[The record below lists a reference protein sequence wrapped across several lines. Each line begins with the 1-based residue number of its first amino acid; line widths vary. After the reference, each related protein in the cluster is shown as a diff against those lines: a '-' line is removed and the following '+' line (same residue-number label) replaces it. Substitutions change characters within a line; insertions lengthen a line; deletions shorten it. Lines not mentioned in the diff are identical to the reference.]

1 MRRRRPPARP
11 LRGGGRVSSE
21 RRIVLLDQQP
31 IREAASGE
39 ARKMMR
45 EIQGLNEALSE
56 FDRTILPAFERWER
70 KNLAPLLDEE
80 RALKAKI
87 ERLERLVDMADLES
101 LFSGKD
107 PYDIFEKVAREDE
120 EEDGA
125 SKNGGDPEPEADSN
139 DSEFP
144 EEERDFRSYV
154 RFVFG
159 DDPDSLGQRRYKRL
173 FEEYRKWREK
183 IGAASRSASARKDS
197 DVPARV
203 KEIYR
208 ILVRRLHPD
217 TGKARQD
224 PHTRKLWDDLQAA
237 YAAKDLERLEVL
249 LAITD
254 LHETGGSMRSTIFH
268 LRQVARELGNQ
279 LHSLK
284 VRLMQARKTPAWIY
298 WHSKNRKKAGE
309 KIRLDVLKRVEAARR
324 ELAAVE
330 AEIEE
335 WKRESAAKKRLVFG
349 KSEPPRH
356 GKRKPQGVRAEVQ
369 NDFNFGEEE

>member
-1 MRRRRPPARP
+1 MRSRRQPASAMRRRVH
-11 LRGGGRVSSE
+11 VSGE

-39 ARKMMR
+39 ARKIMR

-56 FDRTILPAFERWER
+56 FDRTIRPAYERWER

-107 PYDIFEKVAREDE
+107 PYDIFEKAAQEDE
-120 EEDGA
+120 GEAGHKEEAKAAEDNNDG
-125 SKNGGDPEPEADSN
+125 
-139 DSEFP
+139 EFP

-159 DDPDSLGQRRYKRL
+159 DDPDSLGPNRYRRL
-173 FEEYRKWREK
+173 FDEYRKWRAK
-183 IGAASRSASARKDS
+183 IGEASRSASARKS
-197 DVPARV
+197 EDVPARV

-217 TGKARQD
+217 TGKSRQD

-237 YAAKDLERLEVL
+237 YAAQDLERLEVL

-254 LHETGGSMRSTIFH
+254 LHETGGAMRSTVFH

-298 WHSKNRKKAGE
+298 WHSKNRRKAGE
-309 KIRLDVLKRVEAARR
+309 KIRSDVLKRVEAARK
-324 ELAAVE
+324 ELEAVE

-335 WKRESAAKKRLVFG
+335 WKRESAAKKRLEFG
-349 KSEPPRH
+349 KSRAPKRA
-356 GKRKPQGVRAEVQ
+356 KRKTASARTEVQ
-369 NDFNFGEEE
+369 NDFDFGEEE

>member
-1 MRRRRPPARP
+1 VRSRKQPASAT
-11 LRGGGRVSSE
+11 RGRLHVSGE

-39 ARKMMR
+39 ARKIMR

-56 FDRTILPAFERWER
+56 FDRTILPAYERWER
-70 KNLAPLLDEE
+70 KNLAPLLEEE

-107 PYDIFEKVAREDE
+107 PYDIFEKASQEEDE
-120 EEDGA
+120 GGGCDEGEAKAAED
-125 SKNGGDPEPEADSN
+125 NN
-139 DSEFP
+139 DAGFP

-159 DDPDSLGQRRYKRL
+159 DDPDSLGPNRYRRL
-173 FEEYRKWREK
+173 FDEYRKWRAKVGE
-183 IGAASRSASARKDS
+183 ASRSASARKGA
-197 DVPARV
+197 DVPSRV

-224 PHTRKLWDDLQAA
+224 PQTRKLWDDLQAA
-237 YAAKDLERLEVL
+237 YAAQDLERLEVL

-254 LHETGGSMRSTIFH
+254 LHETGGAIRSTIFH

-284 VRLMQARKTPAWIY
+284 LRLVQARKTPAWIY

-324 ELAAVE
+324 ELEAVE

-349 KSEPPRH
+349 KSRAP
-356 GKRKPQGVRAEVQ
+356 KRAKSKPAKARAEVQ

>member
-1 MRRRRPPARP
+1 MRSRRQPASATRRRVH
-11 LRGGGRVSSE
+11 VSGE

-39 ARKMMR
+39 ARKLMR
-45 EIQGLNEALSE
+45 EIQGLNESLSE
-56 FDRTILPAFERWER
+56 FDRTIRPAYERWER

-107 PYDIFEKVAREDE
+107 PYDIFEKAAQEDE
-120 EEDGA
+120 DEAGHKEEAKAAED
-125 SKNGGDPEPEADSN
+125 NN
-139 DSEFP
+139 DAEFP

-159 DDPDSLGQRRYKRL
+159 DDPDSLGPNRYRRL
-173 FEEYRKWREK
+173 FDEYRKWRAK
-183 IGAASRSASARKDS
+183 IGEASRSASARKS
-197 DVPARV
+197 EEVPVRV

-217 TGKARQD
+217 SGRSRQD
-224 PHTRKLWDDLQAA
+224 PHTRKLWDDLQSA
-237 YAAKDLERLEVL
+237 YAAQDLERLEVL

-254 LHETGGSMRSTIFH
+254 LHETGGAMRSTVFH

-298 WHSKNRKKAGE
+298 WHSKNRRKAGE
-309 KIRLDVLKRVEAARR
+309 KIRLDVSRRVEAARK
-324 ELAAVE
+324 ELEAVE

-335 WKRESAAKKRLVFG
+335 WKRESAAKKRLEFG
-349 KSEPPRH
+349 KSRAPKRA
-356 GKRKPQGVRAEVQ
+356 KRKTASARTEVQ
-369 NDFNFGEEE
+369 NDFDFGDEE

>member
-1 MRRRRPPARP
+1 MRSRRQPASATRRRVH
-11 LRGGGRVSSE
+11 VSGE

-39 ARKMMR
+39 ARKLMR
-45 EIQGLNEALSE
+45 EIQGLNESLSE
-56 FDRTILPAFERWER
+56 FDRTIRPAYERWER

-107 PYDIFEKVAREDE
+107 PYDIFEKAAQEDE
-120 EEDGA
+120 DEAGHKEEAKAAED
-125 SKNGGDPEPEADSN
+125 NN
-139 DSEFP
+139 DAEFP

-159 DDPDSLGQRRYKRL
+159 DDPDSLGPNRYRRL
-173 FEEYRKWREK
+173 FDEYRKWRAK
-183 IGAASRSASARKDS
+183 IGEASRSASARKS
-197 DVPARV
+197 EEVPVRV

-217 TGKARQD
+217 SGRSRQD
-224 PHTRKLWDDLQAA
+224 PHTRKLWDDLQSA
-237 YAAKDLERLEVL
+237 YAAQDLERLEVL

-254 LHETGGSMRSTIFH
+254 LHETGGAMRSTVFH

-284 VRLMQARKTPAWIY
+284 VRLMQVRKTPAWIY
-298 WHSKNRKKAGE
+298 WHSKNRRKAGE
-309 KIRLDVLKRVEAARR
+309 KIRLDVSRRVEAARK
-324 ELAAVE
+324 ELEAVE

-335 WKRESAAKKRLVFG
+335 WKRESAAKKRLEFG
-349 KSEPPRH
+349 KSRAPKRA
-356 GKRKPQGVRAEVQ
+356 KRKTASARTEVQ
-369 NDFNFGEEE
+369 NDFDFGDEE